1 MEGLF
6 NLYATEPYPCFEKR
20 TRRILNL
27 QPMPDE
33 QPQHYSGPS
42 WATMLVL
49 LFLAILV
56 AIGIAYWLIHP
67 FVPQHP
73 H

>member
-1 MEGLF
+1 
-6 NLYATEPYPCFEKR
+6 
-20 TRRILNL
+20 
-27 QPMPDE
+27 MPDE

-42 WATMLVL
+42 WSTMLVL

-67 FVPQHP
+67 FFPQHP